1 MAYKQ
6 PKNTPIHS
14 YGASEPIT
22 AAVIGVKA
30 AVTAVKVAK
39 AAKLAS
45 AGIKAAKVAK
55 LAATAAKAG
64 KAAKVAATAAKA
76 TKAAKASKLALK
88 AGKVAKAGKAAKA
101 LRITKRAAKVGDK
114 AVKLGQK
121 ASQKV
126 LSKGVKA
133 GEKATKIQGKM
144 DTKLMSQVNKQMGK
158 SLKSGERAASK
169 AAKPGERAARAG
181 EKAANQTAKAG
192 EKAANKTAKQ
202 AGKMAEGKAPT
213 FKEGV
218 KDLYNQG
225 KNKISQGV
233 EKYSNATGKDYSEV
247 MGNVKKKAIQGG
259 ITQTQNLVQ
268 KQKAKTDTSTTSED
282 LIQPLGVVEE
292 AEPAQQTYPT
302 QERPSSYSN
311 PSGASMKTNIPSG
324 YKSSAASN
332 QKTPATKYQKFM
344 GNLANN
350 SVNANIGG
358 VKVNV
363 GHIGLIAGNLIGSG
377 VDAIKAK
384 KSFKAL
390 KRREEN
396 TKESA
401 AKAEEEKKNKNIM
414 QNLDDE
420 NKMENLKG

>member
-1 MAYKQ
+1 MK
-6 PKNTPIHS
+6 KNNDGPPAVGLAITGLIA
-14 YGASEPIT
+14 GA
-22 AAVIGVKA
+22 KA
-30 AVTAVKVAK
+30 LALKVGAKVALK
-39 AAKLAS
+39 SAAKL
-45 AGIKAAKVAK
+45 GTKAI
-55 LAATAAKAG
+55 AKAG
-64 KAAKVAATAAKA
+64 TKAAAKA
-76 TKAAKASKLALK
+76 TTKQ
-88 AGKVAKAGKAAKA
+88 VAKKA
-101 LRITKRAAKVGDK
+101 LGKTLTK
-114 AVKLGQK
+114 
-121 ASQKV
+121 
-126 LSKGVKA
+126 KA
-133 GEKATKIQGKM
+133 GE
-144 DTKLMSQVNKQMGK
+144 
-158 SLKSGERAASK
+158 
-169 AAKPGERAARAG
+169 
-181 EKAANQTAKAG
+181 QTAKKIASKTAQTAK
-192 EKAANKTAKQ
+192 KAAKQ

-332 QKTPATKYQKFM
+332 QKTPATKYEKFM

>member
-14 YGASEPIT
+14 YGASEPIS
-22 AAVIGVKA
+22 AAIIGVKA

-101 LRITKRAAKVGDK
+101 ARITKRAAKVGDK

-144 DTKLMSQVNKQMGK
+144 DTKLISQVNKQMGK
-158 SLKSGERAASK
+158 SLKSGEKAVSK
-169 AAKPGERAARAG
+169 TAKAG

-192 EKAANKTAKQ
+192 ERAANKTAKQ

-401 AKAEEEKKNKNIM
+401 TKAEEEKKNKNIM